1 MWREKVG
8 GSARVA
14 ECWSAGVVEVRKSC
28 WSARLAF
35 STVEREVL
43 KLEFF
48 VTKFFLKK
56 KGGEEGSNAT
66 TQP

>member
-8 GSARVA
+8 GSAGVA
-14 ECWSAGVVEVRKSC
+14 ECWSAGVVEVRKSY
-28 WSARLAF
+28 WSAGLAF

-48 VTKFFLKK
+48 VTKFFFKK
-56 KGGEEGSNAT
+56 KGGEEGSSTAI
-66 TQP
+66 QP